1 MVMCKAMEDMRNETI
16 KETSVASAKRML
28 KDVFLSLEKI
38 AEYTGFSFEEV
49 RELSRKEFA

>member
-16 KETSVASAKRML
+16 KETSMVSAKRML
-28 KDVFLSLEKI
+28 KDGFLSLEKI
-38 AEYTGFSFEEV
+38 AEYTGLSFEKV

>member
-1 MVMCKAMEDMRNETI
+1 MMLEDG
-16 KETSVASAKRML
+16 
-28 KDVFLSLEKI
+28 FLSLEKI

>member
-1 MVMCKAMEDMRNETI
+1 MAMCKAMEDMRNETI

-28 KDVFLSLEKI
+28 KDGFLSLEKI